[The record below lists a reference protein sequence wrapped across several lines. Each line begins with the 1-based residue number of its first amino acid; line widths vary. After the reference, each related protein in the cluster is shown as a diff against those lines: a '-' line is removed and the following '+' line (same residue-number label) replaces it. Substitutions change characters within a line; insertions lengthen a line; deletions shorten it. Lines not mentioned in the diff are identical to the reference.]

1 MVYHAYWSQDLY
13 FRLRKRRT
21 VDRNVRALAI
31 ALLCVLA
38 VSLAAATLANPQH
51 PAGSGGGSS
60 GPAMDQNGRASD
72 DGDGGDSGT
81 EVEQQNNP
89 GGNPVFSIR
98 CIPFLLSP
106 AFGVLA
112 GTFYLA
118 VGAFLYRRDGLVPAI
133 AVLFLLTLLAFP
145 LWTFFTG
152 CGTQLSPSQSSGI
165 VPELNNETSPSQEAG
180 GSSGTDSVF
189 DPPMVLAVLG
199 VVVVLL
205 AAVAFRATGDDEPPE
220 ETRIDDQTADTD
232 EEVLGALGD
241 VAGDAAD
248 RIDDAVDVENEVYR
262 AWREMTTY
270 LDVENP
276 ESSTPA
282 EFAAAAE
289 AVGMDDAHVAEL
301 TDLFREVRY
310 GGADAN
316 EDREQRA
323 VDALRDIEATYGGEQ

>member
-1 MVYHAYWSQDLY
+1 M
-13 FRLRKRRT
+13 
-21 VDRNVRALAI
+21 DRNVRALSI

-51 PAGSGGGSS
+51 PAGSGDGSF
-60 GPAMDQNGRASD
+60 GPGIDQGGRASD

-81 EVEQQNNP
+81 GVEQPNASK
-89 GGNPVFSIR
+89 GNPQFAPR

-106 AFGVLA
+106 TFAVLA
-112 GTFYLA
+112 GAFYLG
-118 VGAFLYRRDGLVPAI
+118 VGGYLYRRDGLAPAI
-133 AVLFLLTLLAFP
+133 AVLFLVTVAALP

-152 CGTQLSPSQSSGI
+152 CGVDLSSNQSGGLI
-165 VPELNNETSPSQEAG
+165 PELNNETSPSQETG

-189 DPPMVLAVLG
+189 DPPIMLAVLG

-220 ETRIDDQTADTD
+220 KTRIDDQSAGTD
-232 EEVLGALGD
+232 EEVLGALGG

-248 RIDDAVDVENEVYR
+248 RITDAVDVENEVYR
-262 AWREMTTY
+262 AWREMTTH

-310 GGADAN
+310 GGADAT
-316 EDREQRA
+316 EDRERRA